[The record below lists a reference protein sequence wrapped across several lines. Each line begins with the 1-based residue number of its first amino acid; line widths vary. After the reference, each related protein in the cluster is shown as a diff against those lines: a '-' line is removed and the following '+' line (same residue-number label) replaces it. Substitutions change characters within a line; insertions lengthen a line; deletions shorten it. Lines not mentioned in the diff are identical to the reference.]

1 MSQRRALLLAGG
13 LGFALPAAAAAQS
26 ITNTPLK
33 ENSVTV
39 GGYGEV
45 HFTNV
50 RGPETP
56 ATINLRRFVVYLA
69 NAFTDR
75 LSLRSEIEWEDAK
88 VEPGQSGGEISIE
101 QLFLDYRFSDAFTLR
116 TGLLL
121 SPIAIVNET
130 HEPPTFNGVQ
140 RPDFEHDVIPTTWRE
155 LGIGAAGAVPGVEGL
170 AYRVYL
176 LNGLRAEGFS
186 AAEGIRGGRQ
196 EGQEASFANPS
207 FTGRLEWAPLGL
219 NLGGSFWYGG
229 SSNQVPAIGTGAF
242 DAPVAVVSLDARYE
256 TGGFGF
262 RGAAANVSIG
272 AADRINSV
280 YGNAV
285 GSRLRG
291 GYVEGAYDLLRLA
304 VPASSHRL
312 NAFVRYEHYDTHSA
326 VPAGVTRDPTL
337 ARRITTFGLTYKP
350 LSGVAVK
357 GDYQLRRNQA
367 GVGETEVLSLG
378 VGYQF

>member
-186 AAEGIRGGRQ
+186 AAEGIRGAGRKARRR
-196 EGQEASFANPS
+196 ASRTPPS
-207 FTGRLEWAPLGL
+207 PADSNGRRWASISAAPSGTADRPTRCRP
-219 NLGGSFWYGG
+219 S
-229 SSNQVPAIGTGAF
+229 VPARSTH
-242 DAPVAVVSLDARYE
+242 P
-256 TGGFGF
+256 
-262 RGAAANVSIG
+262 
-272 AADRINSV
+272 
-280 YGNAV
+280 
-285 GSRLRG
+285 SR
-291 GYVEGAYDLLRLA
+291 
-304 VPASSHRL
+304 
-312 NAFVRYEHYDTHSA
+312 
-326 VPAGVTRDPTL
+326 
-337 ARRITTFGLTYKP
+337 
-350 LSGVAVK
+350 
-357 GDYQLRRNQA
+357 
-367 GVGETEVLSLG
+367 
-378 VGYQF
+378 